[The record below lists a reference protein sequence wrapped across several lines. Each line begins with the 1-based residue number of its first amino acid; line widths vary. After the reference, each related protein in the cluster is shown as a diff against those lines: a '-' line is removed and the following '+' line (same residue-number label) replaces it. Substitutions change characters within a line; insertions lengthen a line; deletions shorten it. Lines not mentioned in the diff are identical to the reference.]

1 MVVAAV
7 GAARGGEAFSWVE
20 GSEAGFG
27 CSAAAS
33 GCVVFD
39 LLAHANKKKTV
50 TVTNKILTRRF
61 LDERFIRPAFCVP
74 SSLPCL
80 PLPAGRGAGRLSP
93 VSDQPACF
101 TSMIFQ
107 LPSSFFSTASKKVL
121 LS

>member
-39 LLAHANKKKTV
+39 LLAHANKRKTV
-50 TVTNKILTRRF
+50 TVTNKIPTRRF
-61 LDERFIRPAFCVP
+61 LDERFVRPSFLRSLIP
-74 SSLPCL
+74 SLP
-80 PLPAGRGAGRLSP
+80 PPARRQAGQAGSLR
-93 VSDQPACF
+93 
-101 TSMIFQ
+101 
-107 LPSSFFSTASKKVL
+107 
-121 LS
+121 